1 MRCAMDPAA
10 AIDGRHFAVIA
21 WQGNRLNLRAMYANR
36 HAAQGY
42 AHELARCAARGV
54 YVLKVRLVATF
65 DGAERVPAEGKGGV
79 A

>member
-21 WQGNRLNLRAMYANR
+21 WQGNRLNLRAMHGSR

-42 AHELARCAARGV
+42 ARKLARCAARGV
-54 YVLKVRLVATF
+54 YVLNVRLVASF
-65 DGAERVPAEGKGGV
+65 AGAERVPAEREGGV